1 MASGWM
7 KSLQCKSRAFEDVI
21 NPNPKLL
28 IPSSSCR
35 KSAQSIKDVIETAT
49 TAATETAAAIRK
61 QKSLHRKNNHHHHR
75 LNQQKPIPNQ
85 TNKPKPNKTE
95 PLSAPPTRSHSLSR
109 TTARNPDPLFPALT
123 EVSEGHPSRNVIE
136 IIFQTSWSNK
146 SFPGRIEMIFK
157 VHNGSRT
164 ATRFEEYRE
173 MVKTRAGLTVG
184 ATWEE
189 NARCVADGNEMM
201 RFYCLGPTGCVN
213 DARGGAWV
221 FPGGKGTAICTF
233 SGSGGAHE
241 SAGGGSGRRAMLV
254 CRVIAGRVSKQ
265 IKFDSLMD
273 GRIGFDSVSGENG
286 ELLVFDPRAV
296 LPCFLIIYKL

>member
-1 MASGWM
+1 MATRWM
-7 KSLQCKSRAFEDVI
+7 KSLQCKSRAVEDVLS
-21 NPNPKLL
+21 PNPKYL

-49 TAATETAAAIRK
+49 RNQRPTK
-61 QKSLHRKNNHHHHR
+61 PKHHRLHHHHQR
-75 LNQQKPIPNQ
+75 QNLQKSTSFSP
-85 TNKPKPNKTE
+85 THTKPKPKSE
-95 PLSAPPTRSHSLSR
+95 PVSAPPSRSRS
-109 TTARNPDPLFPALT
+109 TRNPDPLFPALT
-123 EVSEGHPSRNVIE
+123 EVPDGHPSRNVVE
-136 IIFQTSWSNK
+136 IIFHTSWSNK

-157 VHNGSRT
+157 VHNGTRT
-164 ATRFEEYRE
+164 ISRFEEYRE
-173 MVKTRAGLTVG
+173 MVKTRAGLSG
-184 ATWEE
+184 GSTWEE

-201 RFYCLGPTGCVN
+201 QFYCLGPTGGVHE
-213 DARGGAWV
+213 ARCSAWV
-221 FPGGKGTAICTF
+221 FPGGKGAAICTF

-265 IKFDSLMD
+265 IEFDSLID
-273 GRIGFDSVSGENG
+273 GRVGFDSVSGENG

>member
-7 KSLQCKSRAFEDVI
+7 RSLQCKSRAAEDVFI
-21 NPNPKLL
+21 PNPKHL

-35 KSAQSIKDVIETAT
+35 KSAQSIKDVIDTAT
-49 TAATETAAAIRK
+49 STMQQRPTKPKHHFHHHQRQK
-61 QKSLHRKNNHHHHR
+61 QQKSTTISPNH
-75 LNQQKPIPNQ
+75 
-85 TNKPKPNKTE
+85 TKPKPKPE
-95 PLSAPPTRSHSLSR
+95 PVSAPASRSRS
-109 TTARNPDPLFPALT
+109 ARNPDPLFPALT
-123 EVSEGHPSRNVIE
+123 EVPDGHPSRNVVE
-136 IIFQTSWSNK
+136 IIFHTSWSNK

-164 ATRFEEYRE
+164 VSRFEEYRE
-173 MVKTRAGLTVG
+173 MVITRAGLSG
-184 ATWEE
+184 GSTWEE

-201 RFYCLGPTGCVN
+201 RFYCLGPTGGVHE
-213 DARGGAWV
+213 ARGGAWV
-221 FPGGKGTAICTF
+221 FPGGKGAAICTF

-265 IKFDSLMD
+265 MELESLLK
-273 GRIGFDSVSGENG
+273 GQVGFDSVSGENG
-286 ELLVFDPRAV
+286 QLLVFDHRAV